1 MEMGELGAGG
11 ADIDA
16 DADDDAVKDGSE
28 GEDEET
34 TFYDLPDVP
43 IEGPGGAESR
53 ISGYAGDAA
62 RFALVDEFYEYTER
76 TQGIRRPTDIDY
88 DRFVVGSD
96 GRTLELQVGV
106 NKTVQ
111 ITAHVG
117 TSKFLRLDTIARRI
131 GRGALEPSEIYSTC
145 QVTALNPNRLPRSS
159 SSKERSIRPPKE
171 TTMTL
176 IRPSMMS
183 LVLWKR
189 RRGLAMPLT
198 PWKRRRR
205 PMLAWP

>member
-1 MEMGELGAGG
+1 MAEGMEMGELGAGS

-43 IEGPGGAESR
+43 IEGLGGAERR

-62 RFALVDEFYEYTER
+62 RNALVDEFYEYTER

-106 NKTVQ
+106 NRTVQ
-111 ITAHVG
+111 NNHRCRHFEI
-117 TSKFLRLDTIARRI
+117 SKIRHNCQENRQG
-131 GRGALEPSEIYSTC
+131 GR
-145 QVTALNPNRLPRSS
+145 
-159 SSKERSIRPPKE
+159 
-171 TTMTL
+171 
-176 IRPSMMS
+176 
-183 LVLWKR
+183 
-189 RRGLAMPLT
+189 
-198 PWKRRRR
+198 
-205 PMLAWP
+205 